1 MRARARERERER
13 REKRKETDRQERERE
28 RARARAKRESAS
40 ELRHNG
46 LRSREI
52 PGHVVDDVGE
62 AGGVEAGVEERDKE
76 EVRAHGHI
84 SDREAVLHQVLLA
97 LQNTCAFA
105 L

>member
-1 MRARARERERER
+1 MLCARERERESERER
-13 REKRKETDRQERERE
+13 REKRKETDRQG
-28 RARARAKRESAS
+28 RAR

-46 LRSREI
+46 LHSREI
-52 PGHVVDDVGE
+52 PGHVVDDVGK

-76 EVRAHGHI
+76 QVRAHGHI